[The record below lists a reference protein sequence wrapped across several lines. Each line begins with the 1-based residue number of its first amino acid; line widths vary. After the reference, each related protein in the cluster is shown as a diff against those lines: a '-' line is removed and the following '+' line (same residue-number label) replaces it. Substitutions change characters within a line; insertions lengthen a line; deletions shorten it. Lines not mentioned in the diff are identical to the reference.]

1 MIKLLAKLGRFNTV
15 TFITIGA
22 AAASV
27 AITATAASILN
38 NSGYNIRIDIAIAF
52 AACITVLIV
61 PPISWFLVGS
71 MLKIYRVEEKMRRL
85 ASYDSL
91 TGLFSRHSFFD
102 SANNYLSLAKR
113 EKIVFS
119 VMIIDLD
126 KFKLIN
132 DKYGHPAGDA
142 VLKLF
147 ADVVNSVARRSD
159 IVGRLGGEEFA
170 IVLPNTTTRE
180 AIEFSG
186 RLHDAINKAVLK
198 YNEVFISYT
207 ASIGLTAFDP
217 DTSDNID
224 DLLARADLALY
235 QAKRA
240 GRNQTATFNPDIKQ
254 VATG

>member
-1 MIKLLAKLGRFNTV
+1 MIKLLAKIGRFNTV
-15 TFITIGA
+15 AIVTFIT
-22 AAASV
+22 AAASAV
-27 AITATAASILN
+27 VTA
-38 NSGYNIRIDIAIAF
+38 IAISLLNSSSIGF
-52 AACITVLIV
+52 EAAILLAISVPVVVT
-61 PPISWFLVGS
+61 PPIVWYLVG
-71 MLKIYRVEEKMRRL
+71 LILRTYENEKEMRRL

-91 TGLFSRHSFFD
+91 TGLLSRHAFLD
-102 SANNYLSLAKR
+102 NANNYTSLANR
-113 EKIVFS
+113 EGTVFS

-126 KFKLIN
+126 KFKSIN

-170 IVLPNTTTRE
+170 MLLPSTSTAE

-186 RLHDAINKAVLK
+186 RLHDAINKAVVK
-198 YNEVFISYT
+198 YNDNIISYT
-207 ASIGLTAFDP
+207 ASIGLTSFDP
-217 DTSDNID
+217 RSCDDID
-224 DLLARADLALY
+224 DMLARADLALY

-240 GRNQTATFNPDIKQ
+240 GRNQTAAFNPEIKQ